1 MNITHRSTY
10 TRETTQLPNPFKI
23 KQDWHCT
30 YNATRVRS
38 RNHYCR
44 GKAVTIKYDDRVSVF
59 LPSLSVR
66 KIASLLRC
74 IILPSVA
81 CLAIP
86 YFPTLSPKK
95 GIEDEMCA
103 LIFSTPFFL
112 KISHSMKNSAKY
124 CHSCT
129 NVFMYSTR
137 YSCPVV
143 KKLEFSQQKNSQILN
158 FMKIRQWKQN
168 CFMWAGRHYE
178 ADKPL
183 FAVLRTPLR
192 TVNFGAYFLQMSLFI
207 TLIHHFKRR

>member
-1 MNITHRSTY
+1 M
-10 TRETTQLPNPFKI
+10 
-23 KQDWHCT
+23 
-30 YNATRVRS
+30 
-38 RNHYCR
+38 
-44 GKAVTIKYDDRVSVF
+44 TIVYLYSC
-59 LPSLSVR
+59 
-66 KIASLLRC
+66 LRC
-74 IILPSVA
+74 
-81 CLAIP
+81 P
-86 YFPTLSPKK
+86 YGKSHLFCVVLYCHLWPVWLYHISPHYPPKK

-183 FAVLRTPLR
+183 FAILRTPLR